1 LTLKFKTNTMA
12 TITIGGNE
20 ISTSGTL
27 PAVGTQS
34 PDFKLKKTDLSE
46 ATLKDYKGKRVIMN
60 IFPSIDTDVCATSV
74 KNFNTRATQLDN
86 TAVLCISRDT
96 PFAQKRFASDE
107 ELENV
112 ENLSDVIDGSFGA
125 DYGLTMTSGPL
136 AGFHSRAVV
145 VLDEEGKVIYK
156 EQVAEIADEPNYL
169 EALKTL
175 L

>member
-1 LTLKFKTNTMA
+1 MA
-12 TITIGGNE
+12 TINIGGNE
-20 ISTSGTL
+20 ISTSGSL
-27 PAVGTQS
+27 PAVGSQA
-34 PDFKLKKTDLSE
+34 PDFKLKKADLSE
-46 ATLKDYKGKRVIMN
+46 ASLNDYKGKRVVLN

-74 KNFNTRATQLDN
+74 KNFNKRATELDN

-107 ELENV
+107 GLENV
-112 ENLSDVIDGSFGA
+112 ENLSDVLDGTFGN

-145 VLDEEGKVIYK
+145 VLNEEGNVIYN
-156 EQVAEIADEPNYL
+156 EQVPEIADEPNYL
-169 EALKTL
+169 AALKTL

>member
-1 LTLKFKTNTMA
+1 MA

-27 PAVGTQS
+27 PDVGSQA
-34 PDFKLKKTDLSE
+34 PDFKLKKADLSE
-46 ATLKDYKGKRVIMN
+46 ASLNDYKGKRVILN
-60 IFPSIDTDVCATSV
+60 IFPSVDTDVCATSV
-74 KNFNTRATQLDN
+74 KNFNKRATELDN

-107 ELENV
+107 GLENV
-112 ENLSDVIDGSFGA
+112 VNLSDVIDGSFGK

-145 VLDEEGKVIYK
+145 VLNEEGKVIYN
-156 EQVAEIADEPNYL
+156 EQVPEIADEPNYL
-169 EALKTL
+169 AALKTL